1 MSRSRIANI
10 RFISHSSEAI
20 VHGSGR
26 SSVKRIHALRTNAA
40 KTAQVTLLMGV
51 HHFFWF
57 VWEGVVVELAGSVST
72 GCSWNADSC
81 L

>member
-1 MSRSRIANI
+1 
-10 RFISHSSEAI
+10 
-20 VHGSGR
+20 
-26 SSVKRIHALRTNAA
+26 
-40 KTAQVTLLMGV
+40 MGV
-51 HHFFWF
+51 HHFCRF

>member
-1 MSRSRIANI
+1 MHY
-10 RFISHSSEAI
+10 RFLPNRVPAKNGGQYT
-20 VHGSGR
+20 HGAG
-26 SSVKRIHALRTNAA
+26 KL
-40 KTAQVTLLMGV
+40 KLLMGV

-72 GCSWNADSC
+72 EGSWNADSC

>member
-1 MSRSRIANI
+1 
-10 RFISHSSEAI
+10 
-20 VHGSGR
+20 
-26 SSVKRIHALRTNAA
+26 
-40 KTAQVTLLMGV
+40 MGV

-72 GCSWNADSC
+72 GGSWNADSC

>member
-1 MSRSRIANI
+1 M
-10 RFISHSSEAI
+10 
-20 VHGSGR
+20 
-26 SSVKRIHALRTNAA
+26 KRIHALRTNAA